1 MFRSLRISISFGLG
15 FYMILLFCPFG
26 SCYKMYRMNKYD
38 QCGFMLKSLGSIWN
52 KTQYIWPLLWLSHSP
67 NGFWFRL
74 FLALPYYL
82 QNPCC
87 SSAING
93 CFVKVP
99 CSTRGRDPEDET
111 IPSHNQMWQWVHFCG
126 ASNGKIMEN
135 HGKSTPKTAEFV
147 HCHVWSTSC
156 DSLGKN
162 VPTSQRNGSESP
174 LFFRRHLADQ
184 APREQLKIYYCY
196 VFCVVGYVSKC
207 MLIT

>member
-38 QCGFMLKSLGSIWN
+38 QCGFMLKSSGSIWN
-52 KTQYIWPLLWLSHSP
+52 KRNIFDRFCGFLIPRMVSDSGYSWLCLITC
-67 NGFWFRL
+67 RI
-74 FLALPYYL
+74 
-82 QNPCC
+82 PCC

-147 HCHVWSTSC
+147 HCHVWSPAVIP
-156 DSLGKN
+156 LGKTC
-162 VPTSQRNGSESP
+162 P
-174 LFFRRHLADQ
+174 RRKGT
-184 APREQLKIYYCY
+184 APRALSSS
-196 VFCVVGYVSKC
+196 VVTWQIKHPGSSWKYIIVMYSVWLVMYQNVC
-207 MLIT
+207 L